1 MKFRFMPALLALSF
15 LSGHVAMAADA
26 AKHPALNVKTIDG
39 KTFDLA
45 QEKGHWVIVNFWATW
60 CSPCLKEIPDI
71 SAFVAAHKN
80 VSAIGLDFEEIE
92 ADDLKSFL
100 KQHPVGYAV
109 SAVDVYNPPKD
120 FEVPRGLPTTY
131 VIAPDGSVAKRF
143 MGPIT
148 GNDLEKVLKD
158 AGASG
163 T

>member
-1 MKFRFMPALLALSF
+1 MKFHFLLALIALSF
-15 LSGHVAMAADA
+15 LPSHVAIAADA
-26 AKHPALNVKTIDG
+26 VKHPTLNVKTVDG

-60 CSPCLKEIPDI
+60 CSPCL
-71 SAFVAAHKN
+71 
-80 VSAIGLDFEEIE
+80 EEIE
-92 ADDLKSFL
+92 ADDLSAFL

-148 GNDLEKVLKD
+148 DTDLEKVLKD

>member
-1 MKFRFMPALLALSF
+1 MKFRVLPALIVLSF
-15 LSGHVAMAADA
+15 LSGHTAIAADA
-26 AKHPALNVKTIDG
+26 AKHPMLNVKTIDG

-45 QEKGHWVIVNFWATW
+45 QEKNHWVIVNFWATW

-109 SAVDVYNPPKD
+109 AVVDVYNPPKD

-131 VIAPDGSVAKRF
+131 VIAPDGSIAKRF
-143 MGPIT
+143 TGPIT
-148 GNDLEKVLKD
+148 GSDLEKVLKD

>member
-1 MKFRFMPALLALSF
+1 MKFHFLLALIALSF
-15 LSGHVAMAADA
+15 LSSHVAIAADA
-26 AKHPALNVKTIDG
+26 VKHPTLNVKTVDG

-71 SAFVAAHKN
+71 SAFVAVHKN

-92 ADDLKSFL
+92 ADDLKAFL

-148 GNDLEKVLKD
+148 GTDLEKVLKD